1 MTTHAVVTQ
10 ASTAISTYVP
20 FGGKLA
26 IGREAARPRPEYV
39 TMSWCSGRPAM
50 RPLVQD
56 GKIVIDELTNE
67 PAMESFYYAG
77 FFCDVGEDE
86 ELDAALE
93 AVNTPKIGIS
103 HQEGY
108 AEHWM
113 LQRCALYLLADGLQS
128 KSAMRTTT
136 DRMGVAYGWRLNKAG
151 RTESYLYAH
160 VLPRQIL
167 GRYSRPLI
175 LAIKGTQTED
185 VLRLFYRQFDVL
197 KAAHAILRAQDT
209 DMELPMW
216 AYAMP
221 AGPAKKQVSRGQMG
235 RSSDIFP
242 VIALTPDQVGVEYLS
257 KYEAPEEHLDLLHSL
272 ALQSVGWSS
281 ELVARIATEQE
292 TVAFEDGAGGG
303 H

>member
-1 MTTHAVVTQ
+1 MVSKAIAAT
-10 ASTAISTYVP
+10 ASTTISTYVP

-39 TMSWCSGRPAM
+39 TLSWCSGRPAQ
-50 RPLVQD
+50 RPLVHD
-56 GKIVIDELTNE
+56 GTVVVDELTGE
-67 PAMESFYYAG
+67 VSMENFYYSG
-77 FFCDVGEDE
+77 FFCDTGEDE

-93 AVNTPKIGIS
+93 AVNTPKISIS

-128 KSAMRTTT
+128 KTAMRNTT
-136 DRMGVAYGWRLNKAG
+136 DRLGVAYGWRTNKAG
-151 RTESYLYAH
+151 RTESYLYGH

-167 GRYSRPLI
+167 GRYGRPLV

-185 VLRLFYRQFDVL
+185 VLKLFYRQFDVL
-197 KAAHAILRAQDT
+197 KLAHEVLRAQGT
-209 DMELPMW
+209 DMELPLW
-216 AYAMP
+216 SYAMP
-221 AGPAKKQVSRGQMG
+221 AGPAKKQVSRGQTG

-242 VIALTPDQVGVEYLS
+242 IVALTPEQVSVDYLA
-257 KYEAPEEHLDLLHSL
+257 KYEVPEEHLDLLHTL
-272 ALQSVGWSS
+272 CMHSVAWSS
-281 ELVARIATEQE
+281 DLVARIATEQE
-292 TVAFEDGAGGG
+292 SVTFEDGANGG